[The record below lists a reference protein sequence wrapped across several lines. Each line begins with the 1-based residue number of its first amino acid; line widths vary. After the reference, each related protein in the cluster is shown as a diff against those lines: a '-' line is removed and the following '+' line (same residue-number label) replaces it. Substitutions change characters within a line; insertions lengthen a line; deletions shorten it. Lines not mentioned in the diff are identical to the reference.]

1 MATYNIERRAGE
13 SDLQYYRRLAKTA
26 DQRLV
31 RLEKLATQEG
41 FQNVTKWAYARAM
54 KDIQHWTQGGIRFN
68 TAPPKTSQGLY
79 AKIADIQNF
88 LQMKTTGK
96 RDILDTYK
104 KRADAINKKY
114 GTNFTWQNIG
124 SYYESTLHETL
135 SKHFGSLT
143 EVRMIGE
150 LQKNLDN
157 ILDAIKNNEEVNIK
171 VEDKQLKKT
180 IEKALKTI
188 DINWEDLK

>member
-1 MATYNIERRAGE
+1 MAKYNLDRKAGE

-31 RLEKLATQEG
+31 RLERLAKQEG

-54 KDIQHWTQGGIRFN
+54 KDIQHWSPSGTRFN
-68 TAPPKTSQGLY
+68 TAPPKTSQGLT
-79 AKIADIQNF
+79 AKIADIRNF
-88 LQMKTTGK
+88 LEMKTTGK

-104 KRADAINKKY
+104 KRADTINKKY
-114 GTNFTWQNIG
+114 GTNFTWENIG
-124 SYYESTLHETL
+124 SYYESKLHETL

-150 LQKNLDN
+150 LQKNMDS
-157 ILDAIKNNEEVNIK
+157 IIQSIEKNEEINIR

-180 IEKALKTI
+180 IEKALQTI